1 MRLVVLSLPGQPNDL
16 GCLCVWSLVPLGL
29 FWGTERRRSLFTR
42 PLRLNCVHCV
52 LVFLGCQPFSFSRTV
67 RGLMEQVVFV
77 GAIMAMLAT
86 YFIVVEGLSKSRLVH
101 DHFPPCQSHPVP
113 VPASPP
119 RYHQC
124 NTAHCM

>member
-16 GCLCVWSLVPLGL
+16 GCLCVWSLGPLDL
-29 FWGTERRRSLFTR
+29 FWGTERRRSLSH
-42 PLRLNCVHCV
+42 CVHFV

-86 YFIVVEGLSKSRLVH
+86 YFIVVEGLSKSRLVR
-101 DHFPPCQSHPVP
+101 DHFPPCHSVL

-124 NTAHCM
+124 NTAHCMYLK